1 MRYGLNRHVRKHIV
15 VSTVYAGK
23 DGLERRD
30 DIWMVKKRDRFTPRE
45 IESIKWLTKLDHGDA
60 AMIVSIHPLV

>member
-23 DGLERRD
+23 NGIERRD
-30 DIWMVKKRDRFTPRE
+30 DIWRVKKRTRFTPKE
-45 IESIKWLTKLDHGDA
+45 IETIKWATKIDHGNA
-60 AMIVSIHPLV
+60 AMVVSINPLV